1 MFVVRWLKRL
11 RAAHGL
17 AFAMAAGQ
25 RPDVA
30 DLEDAG
36 LDPIDGKLFEAR
48 RADVAMDRLEEPT
61 LAAADEGPSRAVA
74 PTFGLTGLSLASGQ
88 AAD

>member
-1 MFVVRWLKRL
+1 MSLVRWLKRL

-25 RPDVA
+25 RPDAA

-36 LDPIDGKLFEAR
+36 LDPIDGKLFEAS
-48 RADVAMDRLEEPT
+48 ADVAMDRPEEPT
-61 LAAADEGPSRAVA
+61 LAAVDETPSRAVA
-74 PTFGLTGLSLASGQ
+74 PTFGLTGLSLAPGRV
-88 AAD
+88 AD